1 MTTPQLT
8 TRTARIKRNAFTLV
22 ELMIVI
28 VIIGILV
35 GISSPFIFAAITRAK
50 EFTIQNEIVQ
60 MDAAV
65 QRFETKYGFFP
76 PAIGPGLEID
86 TSPSANSDAEIAKFR
101 RYLNRIAPNHA
112 EGGPGSGGGLDNWWR
127 DVGSKLDAESS
138 LVFWLSGLCTSKQY
152 PLSGSAAIVRDGRS
166 LAPHNANLYFNQAE
180 GEPNPP
186 FSIDRDVFFEFTS
199 GQLVTNSEAGETEIR
214 SYHQPEGR
222 GDSLAYRYRDSRSYE
237 ITMQPPGQFVADA
250 YHVEDA
256 AGNKSFFNPGTF
268 QIICP
273 GMDGQATRQTDP
285 TAVVVTNTFALASP
299 STEADVDPEQDD
311 NITNFANGRLDLV
324 FE

>member
-1 MTTPQLT
+1 MTTPHVT
-8 TRTARIKRNAFTLV
+8 TRTTRIKRNAFTLT

-35 GISSPFIFAAITRAK
+35 GISSPFIFAAMRTAK

-65 QRFETKYGFFP
+65 QRFETKHGFFP

-86 TSPSANSDAEIAKFR
+86 TMSSTGQADFL

-112 EGGPGSGGGLDNWWR
+112 ERGAGLASWWEE
-127 DVGSKLDAESS
+127 VGRKLEGDSS

-152 PLSGSAAIVRDGRS
+152 PLSGNAAIANS
-166 LAPHNANLYFNQAE
+166 STPLAPYNANKDFNDMDL
-180 GEPNPP
+180 GVT
-186 FSIDRDVFFEFTS
+186 IDRDVFFEFTS
-199 GQLVTNSEAGETEIR
+199 GRLVDSPAGIAGIK
-214 SYHQPEGR
+214 SYHQPEGK
-222 GDSLAYRYRDSRSYE
+222 GDSLAYRYRDSKSY
-237 ITMQPPGQFVADA
+237 TPSDPTVAALA
-250 YHVEDA
+250 YHVEEP
-256 AGNKSFFNPGTF
+256 GGTIVFFNPGTF

-273 GMDGQATRQTDP
+273 GMDGQITRQTDQSM
-285 TAVVVTNTFALASP
+285 VVTDTVALSMP
-299 STEADVDPEQDD
+299 SANADPEQDD
-311 NITNFANGRLDLV
+311 NITNFANGRLDTV

>member
-1 MTTPQLT
+1 MTTPHVT
-8 TRTARIKRNAFTLV
+8 TRTTRIKRNAFTLT

-35 GISSPFIFAAITRAK
+35 GISSPFIFAAMRTAK

-65 QRFETKYGFFP
+65 QRFETKHGFFP

-86 TSPSANSDAEIAKFR
+86 TMSSTGQADFL

-112 EGGPGSGGGLDNWWR
+112 ERGAGLASWWEE
-127 DVGSKLDAESS
+127 VGRKLEGDSS

-152 PLSGSAAIVRDGRS
+152 PLSGNAAIANS
-166 LAPHNANLYFNQAE
+166 STPLAPYNANKDFNDMDL
-180 GEPNPP
+180 GVT
-186 FSIDRDVFFEFTS
+186 IDRDVFFEFTS
-199 GQLVTNSEAGETEIR
+199 GRLVDSPAGIAGIK
-214 SYHQPEGR
+214 SYHQPEGK
-222 GDSLAYRYRDSRSYE
+222 GDSLAYRYRDSKSY
-237 ITMQPPGQFVADA
+237 TPSDPTVAALA
-250 YHVEDA
+250 YHVEEAD
-256 AGNKSFFNPGTF
+256 GTIVFFNPGTF

-273 GMDGQATRQTDP
+273 GMDGQITRQTDQSM
-285 TAVVVTNTFALASP
+285 VVTDTVALSMP
-299 STEADVDPEQDD
+299 SANADPEQDD
-311 NITNFANGRLDLV
+311 NITNFANGRLDTV

>member
-1 MTTPQLT
+1 MTTPHVT
-8 TRTARIKRNAFTLV
+8 TRTTRIKRNAFTLT

-35 GISSPFIFAAITRAK
+35 GISSPFIFAAMRTAK
-50 EFTIQNEIVQ
+50 EFTSQNEIVQ

-65 QRFETKYGFFP
+65 QRFETKHGFFP

-86 TSPSANSDAEIAKFR
+86 TMSSTGQADFL
-101 RYLNRIAPNHA
+101 RYLNRIAPTHA
-112 EGGPGSGGGLDNWWR
+112 ERGAGLASWWNQ
-127 DVGSKLDAESS
+127 VGCKLEGDSS

-152 PLSGSAAIVRDGRS
+152 PLSGNAAIANS
-166 LAPHNANLYFNQAE
+166 SPPTPLAPYNANNDFMD
-180 GEPNPP
+180 NPLNVT
-186 FSIDRDVFFEFTS
+186 IDRDVFFEFTS
-199 GQLVTNSEAGETEIR
+199 GRLVDSPAGIAGIK
-214 SYHQPEGR
+214 SYNQPEGK
-222 GDSLAYRYRDSRSYE
+222 GDALAYRYRDSKSY
-237 ITMQPPGQFVADA
+237 TPSDLTAAALA
-250 YHVEDA
+250 YHVEEP
-256 AGNKSFFNPGTF
+256 GGTIVFFNPGTF

-273 GMDGQATRQTDP
+273 GMDGKVTRQTD

>member
-1 MTTPQLT
+1 
-8 TRTARIKRNAFTLV
+8 
-22 ELMIVI
+22 
-28 VIIGILV
+28 
-35 GISSPFIFAAITRAK
+35 
-50 EFTIQNEIVQ
+50 

-86 TSPSANSDAEIAKFR
+86 TAAGDPRVELVEFR

-127 DVGSKLDAESS
+127 EVGAKLDAESS

-152 PLSGSAAIVRDGRS
+152 PLSGNAMIVRNRS
-166 LAPHNANLYFNQAE
+166 VLAPYNANKDVNDADL
-180 GEPNPP
+180 P
-186 FSIDRDVFFEFTS
+186 FTIDRDVFFEFTS
-199 GQLVTNSEAGETEIR
+199 GQIVINDPTAGVNGIK
-214 SYHQPEGR
+214 SYHQPEGK
-222 GDSLAYRYRDSRSYE
+222 GDSLAYQYRDSRSYE
-237 ITMQPPGQFVADA
+237 IAMQPPERFVADA

-268 QIICP
+268 QIIGP
-273 GMDGQATRQTDP
+273 GMDGKVTRQTDL

>member
-86 TSPSANSDAEIAKFR
+86 TAAGDPRVELVEFR

-127 DVGSKLDAESS
+127 EVGAKLDAESS

-152 PLSGSAAIVRDGRS
+152 PLSGNAMIVRNGS
-166 LAPHNANLYFNQAE
+166 VLAPYNANKDINDADL
-180 GEPNPP
+180 P
-186 FSIDRDVFFEFTS
+186 FTIDRDVFFEFTS
-199 GQLVTNSEAGETEIR
+199 GQIVINPFAGVNGIK
-214 SYHQPEGR
+214 SYHQPEGK
-222 GDSLAYRYRDSRSYE
+222 GDSLAYRYRDSKSY
-237 ITMQPPGQFVADA
+237 TPSDPTVAALA
-250 YHVEDA
+250 YHVEEAD
-256 AGNKSFFNPGTF
+256 GTIVFFNPATF

-273 GMDGQATRQTDP
+273 GIDGQITRQTDP
-285 TAVVVTNTFALASP
+285 SMVVTDTVALSMP
-299 STEADVDPEQDD
+299 SANADPEQDD
-311 NITNFANGRLDLV
+311 NITNFANGRLDTV

>member
-35 GISSPFIFAAITRAK
+35 GISSPFIFAAIERAK

-112 EGGPGSGGGLDNWWR
+112 EGGPGSGGGLDNWWNQ
-127 DVGSKLDAESS
+127 VGANLNAESS

-152 PLSGSAAIVRDGRS
+152 PLSGNAMIVRNRS
-166 LAPHNANLYFNQAE
+166 VLAPYNANKDVNDADL
-180 GEPNPP
+180 P
-186 FSIDRDVFFEFTS
+186 FTIDRDVFFEFTS
-199 GQLVTNSEAGETEIR
+199 GQIVINDPTAGVNGIK
-214 SYHQPEGR
+214 SYHQPEGK
-222 GDSLAYRYRDSRSYE
+222 GDSLAYQYRDSRSYE
-237 ITMQPPGQFVADA
+237 IAMQPPERFVADA

-268 QIICP
+268 QIIGP
-273 GMDGQATRQTDP
+273 GMDGKVTRQTDL

>member
-1 MTTPQLT
+1 MTTPHVT
-8 TRTARIKRNAFTLV
+8 TRTKRNAFTLT

-35 GISSPFIFAAITRAK
+35 GISSPFIYAALTRAK

-65 QRFETKYGFFP
+65 QRFETKHGFFP

-86 TSPSANSDAEIAKFR
+86 NSPSNSIAESMVELAKFR

-112 EGGPGSGGGLDNWWR
+112 EGSSGGLDIWWR

-152 PLSGSAAIVRDGRS
+152 PLSGSAAIISSNRA
-166 LAPHNANLYFNQAE
+166 LAPYNANLFFNQAE
-180 GEPNPP
+180 GEANPN

-199 GQLVTNSEAGETEIR
+199 GQLVTNFSAGETEIR
-214 SYHQPEGR
+214 SYNQPEGK
-222 GDSLAYRYRDSRSYE
+222 GDALAYRYRDSKSYAPSDL
-237 ITMQPPGQFVADA
+237 TVAALA
-250 YHVEDA
+250 YHVEEAD
-256 AGNKSFFNPGTF
+256 GTIVFFNPGTF

-273 GMDGQATRQTDP
+273 GMDGQITRQTDQSM
-285 TAVVVTNTFALASP
+285 VVTDTVALSMP
-299 STEADVDPEQDD
+299 SANADPEQDD
-311 NITNFANGRLDLV
+311 NITNFANGRLDTV

>member
-1 MTTPQLT
+1 MEPAMTTPHVT
-8 TRTARIKRNAFTLV
+8 TRTTRIKRNAFTLT

-35 GISSPFIFAAITRAK
+35 GISSPFIFAAMRTAK

-65 QRFETKYGFFP
+65 QRFETKHGFFP

-86 TSPSANSDAEIAKFR
+86 TMSSTGQADFL

-112 EGGPGSGGGLDNWWR
+112 ERGAGLASWWEE
-127 DVGSKLDAESS
+127 VGRKLEGDSS

-152 PLSGSAAIVRDGRS
+152 PLSGNAAIANS
-166 LAPHNANLYFNQAE
+166 STPLAPYNANKDFNDMDL
-180 GEPNPP
+180 GVT
-186 FSIDRDVFFEFTS
+186 IDRDVFFEFTS
-199 GQLVTNSEAGETEIR
+199 GRLVDSPAGIAGIK
-214 SYHQPEGR
+214 SYHQPEGK
-222 GDSLAYRYRDSRSYE
+222 GDSLAYRYRDSKSY
-237 ITMQPPGQFVADA
+237 TPSDPTVAALA
-250 YHVEDA
+250 YHVEEAD
-256 AGNKSFFNPGTF
+256 GTIVFFNPGTF

-273 GMDGQATRQTDP
+273 GMDGQITRQTDQSM
-285 TAVVVTNTFALASP
+285 VVTDTVALSMP
-299 STEADVDPEQDD
+299 SANADPEQDD
-311 NITNFANGRLDLV
+311 NITNFANGRLDTV

>member
-86 TSPSANSDAEIAKFR
+86 TTSRDLDAELVEFR

-127 DVGSKLDAESS
+127 EVGAKLDAESS

-152 PLSGSAAIVRDGRS
+152 PLSGNAMIVRNGPV
-166 LAPHNANLYFNQAE
+166 LAPYNANKDVNDADL
-180 GEPNPP
+180 P
-186 FSIDRDVFFEFTS
+186 FTIDRDVFFEFTS
-199 GQLVTNSEAGETEIR
+199 GQIVINDPTAGVNGIK
-214 SYHQPEGR
+214 SYHQPEGK
-222 GDSLAYRYRDSRSYE
+222 GDSLAYRYRDSKSY
-237 ITMQPPGQFVADA
+237 TPSDPTVAALA
-250 YHVEDA
+250 YHVEEP
-256 AGNKSFFNPGTF
+256 GGTIVFFNPGTF

-273 GMDGQATRQTDP
+273 GMDGKVTRQTD

>member
-35 GISSPFIFAAITRAK
+35 GISSPFIFAAITAAK

-112 EGGPGSGGGLDNWWR
+112 EGGPGSGGGLDNWWNQ
-127 DVGSKLDAESS
+127 VGANLNAESS

-152 PLSGSAAIVRDGRS
+152 PLSGNATIARMGPP
-166 LAPHNANLYFNQAE
+166 LAPYNANKDFNDMDL
-180 GEPNPP
+180 GVT
-186 FSIDRDVFFEFTS
+186 IDRDVFFEFTS
-199 GQLVTNSEAGETEIR
+199 GQIVINPFAGVNGIK
-214 SYHQPEGR
+214 SYHQPEGK
-222 GDSLAYRYRDSRSYE
+222 GDSLAYLYRDSRSYE
-237 ITMQPPGQFVADA
+237 IATQPSGQFVADA
-250 YHVEDA
+250 YHVEDG

-268 QIICP
+268 QIIGP
-273 GMDGQATRQTDP
+273 GMDGKVTRQTDL

>member
-86 TSPSANSDAEIAKFR
+86 TAGDPKVELVEFR

-112 EGGPGSGGGLDNWWR
+112 EGGPESGGGLDNWW
-127 DVGSKLDAESS
+127 DQVGANLNAESS

-152 PLSGSAAIVRDGRS
+152 PLSGNAMIVRNGS
-166 LAPHNANLYFNQAE
+166 CLLY
-180 GEPNPP
+180 
-186 FSIDRDVFFEFTS
+186 T
-199 GQLVTNSEAGETEIR
+199 
-214 SYHQPEGR
+214 
-222 GDSLAYRYRDSRSYE
+222 
-237 ITMQPPGQFVADA
+237 
-250 YHVEDA
+250 
-256 AGNKSFFNPGTF
+256 
-268 QIICP
+268 
-273 GMDGQATRQTDP
+273 
-285 TAVVVTNTFALASP
+285 SP
-299 STEADVDPEQDD
+299 SPRD
-311 NITNFANGRLDLV
+311 
-324 FE
+324 

>member
-1 MTTPQLT
+1 MTTPHVT
-8 TRTARIKRNAFTLV
+8 TRTTRIKRNAFTLT

-35 GISSPFIFAAITRAK
+35 GISSPFIFAAMRTAK

-65 QRFETKYGFFP
+65 QRFETKHGFFP

-86 TSPSANSDAEIAKFR
+86 TMSSTGQADFL

-112 EGGPGSGGGLDNWWR
+112 ERGAGLASWWEE
-127 DVGSKLDAESS
+127 VGRKLEGDSC

-152 PLSGSAAIVRDGRS
+152 PLSGNAAIANS
-166 LAPHNANLYFNQAE
+166 STPLAPYNANKDFNDMDL
-180 GEPNPP
+180 GVT
-186 FSIDRDVFFEFTS
+186 IDRDVFFEFTS
-199 GQLVTNSEAGETEIR
+199 GRLVDSPAGIAGIK
-214 SYHQPEGR
+214 SYHQPEGK
-222 GDSLAYRYRDSRSYE
+222 GDSLAYRYRDSKSY
-237 ITMQPPGQFVADA
+237 TPSDPTVAALA
-250 YHVEDA
+250 YHVEEAD
-256 AGNKSFFNPGTF
+256 GTIVFFNPGTF

-273 GMDGQATRQTDP
+273 GMDGQITRQTDQSM
-285 TAVVVTNTFALASP
+285 VVTDTVALSMP
-299 STEADVDPEQDD
+299 SANADPEQDD
-311 NITNFANGRLDLV
+311 NITNFANGRLDTV

>member
-86 TSPSANSDAEIAKFR
+86 TAGDLRVELVEFR

-127 DVGSKLDAESS
+127 EVGAKLDAESS

-152 PLSGSAAIVRDGRS
+152 PLSGNAMIVRNGS
-166 LAPHNANLYFNQAE
+166 VLAPYNANKDINDADL
-180 GEPNPP
+180 P
-186 FSIDRDVFFEFTS
+186 FTIDRDVFFEFTS
-199 GQLVTNSEAGETEIR
+199 GQIVINPFAGVNGIK
-214 SYHQPEGR
+214 SYHQPEGK
-222 GDSLAYRYRDSRSYE
+222 GDSLAYLYRDSRSYE
-237 ITMQPPGQFVADA
+237 ITMQPSNGQFVADA